1 MRRMIKL
8 VCKYARGKY
17 NITPNDYD
25 FSFDYTEIPSNI
37 NVEDAANLSARL
49 QNLMPLTKVLHLNL
63 DTKPASDLEM
73 ITIHSGAKITFNGNQ
88 TVELEF
94 I

>member
-1 MRRMIKL
+1 MIKL

-37 NVEDAANLSARL
+37 DVEDAANLSARL

-73 ITIHSGAKITFNGNQ
+73 VTIHSNAKITFNRNQ
-88 TVELEF
+88 TLELKF

>member
-1 MRRMIKL
+1 MT
-8 VCKYARGKY
+8 CKYARGKY

-25 FSFDYTEIPSNI
+25 FTFNYDEIPANI
-37 NVEDAANLSARL
+37 NMEDAANLCARL

-63 DTKPASDLEM
+63 DTKPASDLEQ
-73 ITIHSGAKITFNGNQ
+73 ITVHSSATITFNNQ

>member
-1 MRRMIKL
+1 MIKL

-37 NVEDAANLSARL
+37 NMEDAANLSARL
-49 QNLMPLTKVLHLNL
+49 QNLMPLTKILHLNL

-73 ITIHSGAKITFNGNQ
+73 ITIHSNAKITFNGNQ
-88 TVELEF
+88 TVELKF
-94 I
+94 L